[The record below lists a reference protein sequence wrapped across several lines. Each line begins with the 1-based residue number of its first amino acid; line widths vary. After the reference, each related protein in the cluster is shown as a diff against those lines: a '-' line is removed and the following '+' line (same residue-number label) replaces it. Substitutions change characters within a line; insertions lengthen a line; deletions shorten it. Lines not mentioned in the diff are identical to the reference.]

1 MFEIGTVI
9 ANAADV
15 ASSGLLETFGV
26 QWQLLLIQSLNFL
39 CVMAVLYFFAFKPV
53 LKTME
58 ERKSKI
64 ESGLRYAEEMRLQL
78 ENSDA
83 TIRDRLAKTKEE
95 AQQIMEEARQQ
106 SKIYSDRQRA
116 EIGQLTQGMVDAARR
131 NIEEEKAKMF
141 HDLNGDVKTL
151 VTDIAAKVLAK
162 ELSLAEQK
170 RYLDEIEIH
179 LQHAV
184 QEKS

>member
-9 ANAADV
+9 ADAAGAV
-15 ASSGLLETFGV
+15 PSGLLETFGV

-39 CVMAVLYFFAFKPV
+39 CVVAILYFFAFKPV

-64 ESGLRYAEEMRLQL
+64 ESGLQYAEEMRLQL
-78 ENSDA
+78 ESSDA
-83 TIRDRLAKTKEE
+83 AIRDRLGQAKEE
-95 AQQIMEEARQQ
+95 AHQIMEEARRQ
-106 SKIYSDRQRA
+106 SEIYSDKQKA
-116 EIGQLTQGMVDAARR
+116 EMEQLTQGMLDGARR
-131 NIEEEKAKMF
+131 NIAEEKAKMF
-141 HDLNGDVKTL
+141 HDLKSEVKTL

-162 ELSLAEQK
+162 ELSLAEHK
-170 RYLDEIEIH
+170 RYLDEIEIQLH
-179 LQHAV
+179 HAG